1 MENLIASDKGRSA
14 EVMTRS
20 DCLKIVFVALLW
32 ALCFPLIKV
41 GLKSGTS
48 PLVFFTLRSL
58 AASIILF
65 AVATRR
71 REPIA
76 ETRKHWPLLSAI
88 GLAAFFGYF
97 GMVLGGARVNPGIA
111 SVIGNS
117 HPIVASILAVIFLSE
132 SLSFFKI
139 TGLIFG
145 FVGVILSSVPSL
157 LGETSNSLSG
167 IGLILLSAVA
177 TGAGNVLFKKIS
189 NSKFPISVLAIQF
202 AVGSVLLFLS
212 ALLIERPLVINWDLG
227 FMVSLLVLSFGGTAL
242 ADIIWIDL
250 LKRNSLT
257 KLNVFIFLTPAFS
270 ILMGILSFKERLGL
284 WEVLGIGAILVGV
297 FMILYRR
304 TKEPEHYFEPVRH
317 HREISPLDPGE

>member
-1 MENLIASDKGRSA
+1 VSPSERTIDKMA
-14 EVMTRS
+14 RS
-20 DCLKIVFVALLW
+20 DVLKMIFVTFLW

-41 GLKSGTS
+41 GLDGGTS
-48 PLVFFTLRSL
+48 PLIFFTLRSL
-58 AASIILF
+58 AASILLF

-71 REPIA
+71 KEPIA
-76 ETRKHWPLLSAI
+76 EIRKHWLLLCAI

-97 GMVLGGARVNPGIA
+97 GMVLGGVSVNPGIA

-177 TGAGNVLFKKIS
+177 TGVGNVLFKKIS
-189 NSKFPISVLAIQF
+189 NSKFPTSVLAIQF
-202 AVGSVLLFLS
+202 AFATVLLFLS

-250 LKRNSLT
+250 LKSNSLT

-270 ILMGILSFKERLGL
+270 ILMGIVFFKERLGL
-284 WEVLGIGAILVGV
+284 WEMLGIGAILSGV
-297 FMILYRR
+297 FMILQNR
-304 TKEPEHYFEPVRH
+304 TKDSKILNAAGRPFAK
-317 HREISPLDPGE
+317 